1 MKKELQIRLNLIKS
15 IYIYNLGIEN
25 NLVLTDEEKEIFL
38 LFLSKVNEIDETI
51 SKALIGYS
59 LDRLSKLD
67 KAIVEYSVFEMQE
80 LKTPVPVAINE
91 AVEITKLFSDLD
103 DEKQHKFTNK
113 LLQNIVAN
121 LKWAEQR
128 FKIIIQIKTLLK

>member
-1 MKKELQIRLNLIKS
+1 MEKKMKKQLETRLNLIKT
-15 IYIYNLGIEN
+15 IYLFNLGIEN
-25 NLVLTDEEKEIFL
+25 NLALTTEEKATFS
-38 LFLSKVNEIDETI
+38 LFLTKVKEIDATI

-59 LDRLSKLD
+59 LDRLSNLD
-67 KAIVEYSVFEMQE
+67 KAIVEYAVFEMQE
-80 LKTPVPVAINE
+80 LKTPMPVAINE

-121 LKWAEQR
+121 LNA
-128 FKIIIQIKTLLK
+128 

>member
-1 MKKELQIRLNLIKS
+1 MKKELQTRLNLIKS
-15 IYIYNLGIEN
+15 IYIHNLGLEN
-25 NLVLTDEEKEIFL
+25 NLVLTDKEKEIFS
-38 LFLSKVNEIDETI
+38 LFLTKINEIDETI

-59 LDRLSKLD
+59 LDRLSNLD

-113 LLQNIVAN
+113 LLQNIVTN
-121 LKWAEQR
+121 LKWAE
-128 FKIIIQIKTLLK
+128 

>member
-1 MKKELQIRLNLIKS
+1 MKKELKTRLNLIKS
-15 IYIYNLGIEN
+15 IYLYNLGLEN

-38 LFLSKVNEIDETI
+38 LFLTKVKEIDETI
-51 SKALIGYS
+51 SGALIGYS
-59 LDRLSKLD
+59 LDRLSNLD

-121 LKWAEQR
+121 LKWLEPN
-128 FKIIIQIKTLLK
+128 FKIIQIKTLLK

>member
-1 MKKELQIRLNLIKS
+1 MSLENKMKKELQTRLNLIKS
-15 IYIYNLGIEN
+15 IYLYNLGLEN
-25 NLVLTDEEKEIFL
+25 NLVLTEEEKEIFS
-38 LFLSKVNEIDETI
+38 LFLTKVNEIDETI

-59 LDRLSKLD
+59 LDRLSNLD

-121 LKWAEQR
+121 LK
-128 FKIIIQIKTLLK
+128 

>member
-15 IYIYNLGIEN
+15 IYLYNLGLEN
-25 NLVLTDEEKEIFL
+25 NLVLTDEEKEIFS
-38 LFLSKVNEIDETI
+38 LFLTKVVGIDEII
-51 SKALIGYS
+51 SNALVGYS
-59 LDRLSKLD
+59 LDRLSNLD

-121 LKWAEQR
+121 LK
-128 FKIIIQIKTLLK
+128 

>member
-1 MKKELQIRLNLIKS
+1 MSMEKKMKKQLETRLNLIKT
-15 IYIYNLGIEN
+15 IYLFNLGIEN
-25 NLVLTDEEKEIFL
+25 NLALTTEEKATFS
-38 LFLSKVNEIDETI
+38 LFLTKVKEIDATI

-59 LDRLSKLD
+59 LDRLSNLD
-67 KAIVEYSVFEMQE
+67 KAIVEYAVFEMQE
-80 LKTPVPVAINE
+80 LKTPMPVAINE

-121 LKWAEQR
+121 LNA
-128 FKIIIQIKTLLK
+128 

>member
-1 MKKELQIRLNLIKS
+1 MKKELQTRLNLIKS
-15 IYIYNLGIEN
+15 IYLYNLGLEN
-25 NLVLTDEEKEIFL
+25 NLVLTNEEKEIFS
-38 LFLSKVNEIDETI
+38 LFLTKVVGIDEMI
-51 SKALIGYS
+51 SSALVGS
-59 LDRLSKLD
+59 NLD

-121 LKWAEQR
+121 LK
-128 FKIIIQIKTLLK
+128 

>member
-1 MKKELQIRLNLIKS
+1 MSMEKKMKKQLETRLNLIKT
-15 IYIYNLGIEN
+15 IYLFNLGIEN
-25 NLVLTDEEKEIFL
+25 NLALTTEEKATFS
-38 LFLSKVNEIDETI
+38 LFLTKVKEIDAII

-59 LDRLSKLD
+59 LDRLSNLD
-67 KAIVEYSVFEMQE
+67 KAIVEYAVFEMQE
-80 LKTPVPVAINE
+80 LKTPMPVAINE

-121 LKWAEQR
+121 LNA
-128 FKIIIQIKTLLK
+128 

>member
-1 MKKELQIRLNLIKS
+1 MKKELQTRLNLIKS
-15 IYIYNLGIEN
+15 IYLYNLGLEN

-38 LFLSKVNEIDETI
+38 LFLTKVNEIDKTI
-51 SKALIGYS
+51 SNALIGYS
-59 LDRLSKLD
+59 LDRLSNLD
-67 KAIVEYSVFEMQE
+67 KAIVQYSVFEMQE

-103 DEKQHKFTNK
+103 DEKQHRFTNK

-121 LKWAEQR
+121 LKWAE
-128 FKIIIQIKTLLK
+128 